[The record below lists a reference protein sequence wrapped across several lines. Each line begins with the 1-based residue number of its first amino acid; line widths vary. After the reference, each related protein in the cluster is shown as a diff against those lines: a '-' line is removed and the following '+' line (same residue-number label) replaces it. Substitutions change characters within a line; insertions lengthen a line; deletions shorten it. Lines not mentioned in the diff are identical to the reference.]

1 MKTDRKIIYLAGF
14 LASIPVA
21 LMSYI
26 NSSFLSTF
34 IDPKFVGVAYIGA
47 SLFSIILL
55 FISPR
60 IFKKLGG
67 YKFLLLM
74 IGLSALSILLFVFSK
89 NAFSAICAFVF
100 AFALDI
106 VVFFSLDELLKIA
119 SKDSS
124 TGETRGLY
132 LTLCNLAWV
141 FAQLASGTILG
152 NFSFKSI
159 YFIAFL
165 IMTAFFLLAFWG
177 LKNMPDP
184 KYDSLKSLSYVK
196 DFIER
201 KNLSRAYLISFLLQ
215 FFYCWMI
222 VYTPIYLYRYI
233 GFDWKSIAIIF
244 TVMLLPFVF
253 IQAPLGQYSDKIGE
267 RRILMFGFFVTAIST
282 IALFFVRKPEIWIW
296 AMLLFLT
303 RVGAATIEVM
313 IDSFF
318 FKHIKPENEE
328 FVGIYRTASP
338 ISYILG
344 PLLALIVF
352 IFVPNF
358 NFIFPILGALLLG
371 GIYLSSTIRRSD
383 N

>member
-1 MKTDRKIIYLAGF
+1 
-14 LASIPVA
+14 
-21 LMSYI
+21 
-26 NSSFLSTF
+26 
-34 IDPKFVGVAYIGA
+34 
-47 SLFSIILL
+47 
-55 FISPR
+55 
-60 IFKKLGG
+60 
-67 YKFLLLM
+67 M
-74 IGLSALSILLFVFSK
+74 IGLNALSILLFVFSE
-89 NAFSAICAFVF
+89 NAFSAICAFIL

-106 VVFFSLDELLKIA
+106 VVFFSLDELLKIF
-119 SKDSS
+119 SKDSI
-124 TGETRGLY
+124 TGKTRGIY

-159 YFIAFL
+159 YLVAFS
-165 IMTAFFLLAFWG
+165 IMTIFFLLAFLG

-184 KYDSLKSLSYVK
+184 KYDSLKSLNYLK
-196 DFIER
+196 DFIEK
-201 KNLSRAYLISFLLQ
+201 KNLSRAYFISFLLQ

-222 VYTPIYLYRYI
+222 IYTPIYLYRYI

-253 IQAPLGQYSDKIGE
+253 IQDPLGRYSDKIGE
-267 RRILMFGFFVTAIST
+267 RKILMFGFFITAIST
-282 IALFFVRKPEIWIW
+282 TLLFFIHKKELWIW

-313 IDSFF
+313 IDSYF

-328 FVGIYRTASP
+328 FVSIYRSANP

-352 IFVPNF
+352 IFIPNF
-358 NFIFPILGALLLG
+358 NFIFPILGTLMLY
-371 GIYLSSTIRRSD
+371 GIYLSSTIRKGD
-383 N
+383 A